1 MIRIVVVDDQAL
13 VRSGLVLILNQDPG
27 LEVCG
32 EAADGV
38 EALRVVARERPD
50 IVLMDIRMPGMDG
63 IEATRRITTVH
74 EATKVLVLTTYD
86 MDDNVVRALRAGA
99 TGFLL
104 KDEDPEAL
112 ASAVHTA
119 ARGEMPMAGPVV
131 RRMADEFLQRRSG
144 KVDPAVLDP
153 LTDRERDVLL
163 EVARGLTNLEIAQQ
177 LFISPATVK
186 SHVANLLLKLGL
198 RSRSQAIILAYE
210 TGLLR
215 PGG

>member
-32 EAADGV
+32 EASDGA
-38 EALRVVARERPD
+38 EAVHVVKRERPD

-63 IEATRRITTVH
+63 IEATRRITAAEEPPPV
-74 EATKVLVLTTYD
+74 VVLTTYD

-104 KDEDPEAL
+104 KDDDPQSLVA
-112 ASAVHTA
+112 AVHNA
-119 ARGEMPMAGPVV
+119 VRGEMPMAGPVV

-144 KVDPAVLDP
+144 EVDPAALDP
-153 LTDRERDVLL
+153 LSDRERDVML
-163 EVARGLTNLEIAQQ
+163 EVARGFTNLEIAQR

-186 SHVANLLLKLGL
+186 SHVASILLKLGL

-215 PGG
+215 PGA

>member
-32 EAADGV
+32 EASDGAA
-38 EALRVVARERPD
+38 ALRVVEQERPD

-63 IEATRRITTVH
+63 IEATRRITAFP
-74 EATKVLVLTTYD
+74 EPPKVLVLTTYD
-86 MDDNVVRALRAGA
+86 IDDHVVRALRAGA

-112 ASAVHTA
+112 AAAVHTA
-119 ARGEMPMAGPVV
+119 VRGEMPMAGPVV

-144 KVDPAVLDP
+144 EVDPAVLDP

-163 EVARGLTNLEIAQQ
+163 EVARGLTNLEIAGR
-177 LFISPATVK
+177 LFVSPATVK
-186 SHVANLLLKLGL
+186 SHVANILLKLGL

-215 PGG
+215 PGS